1 MKLKITL
8 FAIVSLA
15 SFSCKK
21 TRSTN
26 LLQQRVSLP
35 KSTEFTFVMKEHLPM
50 AMRLSPILMGPK
62 QKLFRMFIKLL
73 MMKISEM

>member
-21 TRSTN
+21 DTIDEPTPTTS
-26 LLQQRVSLP
+26 
-35 KSTEFTFVMKEHLPM
+35 FTPEVNGIYIVMKEHLPM